1 MSNNY
6 TDKQRM
12 EIAEQEYNSYK
23 ESDPVKIGKEKNKIG
38 YVSQVNDKSTGEQSF
53 VITDNFVSPTSPLS
67 ERNQVKEV
75 TVIYRG
81 SSFELSSDAAKDW
94 LLNDIPT
101 RIQVING
108 GGAAA
113 TPQLQSSAETLK
125 NAMELYPN
133 AQVFV

>member
-1 MSNNY
+1 MSDNY

-53 VITDNFVSPTSPLS
+53 VITDNYVSPTSSLS

-75 TVIYRG
+75 TVIYRD

-101 RIQVING
+101 GIQVANG
-108 GGAAA
+108 GGAV
-113 TPQLQSSAETLK
+113 TCPYL
-125 NAMELYPN
+125 
-133 AQVFV
+133 